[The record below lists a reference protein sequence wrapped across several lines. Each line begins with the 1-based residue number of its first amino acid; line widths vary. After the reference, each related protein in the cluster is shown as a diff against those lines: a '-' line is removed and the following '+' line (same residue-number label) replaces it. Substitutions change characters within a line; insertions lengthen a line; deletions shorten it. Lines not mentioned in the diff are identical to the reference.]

1 MSFTT
6 CNLCSEHSTMASKG
20 TLSRM
25 IDLNCDSKWSFAN
38 QARLLLSKMLCIN
51 FIQCITLP
59 LGTFRLPNAE
69 CLCENDF
76 RCKNNCSSQTT
87 SFVVWNS
94 TLLHWIQSSSCM
106 MIRGKSKSFNVRLMQ
121 LWGWTGLCQHMS
133 DWCSSYAVHVQRALH
148 WLGQEFLCIKW
159 TVVVTIIE
167 NGVLNHWWIWLNNL
181 SLFISPINMVAIDR
195 ETYIQ
200 DSR

>member
-6 CNLCSEHSTMASKG
+6 CNLCSEHSPMASKG
-20 TLSRM
+20 TQSRM

-94 TLLHWIQSSSCM
+94 TLLHWIQSSLCM
-106 MIRGKSKSFNVRLMQ
+106 MIWGKSKSFNVLCSCEDGLVYVNICQTDVRVMLCMYSGRCTYSARSFCASSERL
-121 LWGWTGLCQHMS
+121 
-133 DWCSSYAVHVQRALH
+133 
-148 WLGQEFLCIKW
+148 
-159 TVVVTIIE
+159 
-167 NGVLNHWWIWLNNL
+167 
-181 SLFISPINMVAIDR
+181 
-195 ETYIQ
+195 
-200 DSR
+200 